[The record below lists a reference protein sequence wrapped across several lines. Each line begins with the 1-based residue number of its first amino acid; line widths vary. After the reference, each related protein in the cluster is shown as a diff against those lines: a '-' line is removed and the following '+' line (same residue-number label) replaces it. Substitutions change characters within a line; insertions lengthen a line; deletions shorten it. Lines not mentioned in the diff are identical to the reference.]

1 MGTSVPLIAC
11 ALLTAGAILLTA
23 PRARAWATLLALLT
37 APMLLAATV
46 WDVPAFESLR
56 DRPVLLAAV
65 VAAGL
70 VVVLAGASLFARKP
84 ELLAIAAAAALPFR
98 VPISVEGSVSN
109 LLVPL
114 YLVIAAGALAYALPR
129 IFGEHERYEQERS
142 PRALEWLLALA
153 LVLYA
158 AQSIGSLDTGKAVEQ
173 TVFFLIPFGLLFAQ
187 LARLPWTRDLAGKV
201 LGVLVVLA
209 LAFAAIGFVEY
220 ATRHLL
226 LNPKVIAS
234 NQVESSFRV
243 NSLFFDPNIYGRFL
257 AVVMLCVATVL
268 LWATRRRTVTFS
280 ALVLA
285 VLWAGLV
292 LTLSQSS
299 FAALLAGL
307 AVLGGLRWSPKGA
320 VLGVAG
326 ALVAAVVLVFA
337 VPGHLGV
344 DVSGSDGLN
353 DTTSGRYDLIA
364 GGVGLIADEPL
375 LGHGAGS
382 FSRAYLRAED
392 GSTERA
398 VSASHTTP
406 VTVAAEQGVA
416 GLLVYLALVVV
427 ALFTLLRGA
436 GTDPVRAAVAAAFV
450 AIVVHSLSYAAFFED
465 PLTWV
470 LAAVGV
476 AAASGASVA
485 PAARPI
491 PAGVPLSEP

>member
-1 MGTSVPLIAC
+1 MGVAVPLIAC
-11 ALLTAGAILLTA
+11 SALTAGAILLTA
-23 PRARAWATLLALLT
+23 PRARAWSTLLALLT
-37 APMLLAATV
+37 APALLAATV
-46 WDVPAFESLR
+46 WDVPAFEDLR
-56 DRPVLLAAV
+56 GRPLLLAGV
-65 VAAGL
+65 LAAGL
-70 VVVLAGASLFARKP
+70 VVVAAGSALFARRP

-129 IFGEHERYEQERS
+129 ITGEIERYEPERR

-158 AQSIGSLDTGKAVEQ
+158 VQSAGSLDTEKAVEQ
-173 TVFFLIPFGLLFAQ
+173 AVFFLIPFGLLFAQ

-201 LGVLVVLA
+201 LGVLVLLA

-234 NQVESSFRV
+234 NQVEESFRV

-257 AVVMLCVATVL
+257 VVVMLCVTTVL
-268 LWATRRRTVTFS
+268 LWATRKRTITFT

-307 AVLGGLRWSPKGA
+307 AVLGGLRWSPKWA
-320 VLGVAG
+320 VAGVAG
-326 ALVAAVVLVFA
+326 ALLAAVVLVVA
-337 VPGHLGV
+337 APGHLGV
-344 DVSGSDGLN
+344 DVSGRDAFN

-364 GGVGLIADEPL
+364 GGVGLIADAPL
-375 LGHGAGS
+375 TGHGSGS

-392 GSTERA
+392 GGAERA

-406 VTVAAEQGVA
+406 VTVAAEQGVI

-427 ALFTLLRGA
+427 ALVTFLRGA
-436 GTDPVRAAVAAAFV
+436 GSDPVRVAVAAAFA

-470 LAAVGV
+470 LAAVGLAAV
-476 AAASGASVA
+476 AGPAAV
-485 PAARPI
+485 PAARPVPTGI
-491 PAGVPLSEP
+491 PLSEP